1 MDNFILLLRFATRN
15 LSRQKARTAMTLGS
29 IMFGVVGLI
38 LSGGFIEDI
47 FVQLR
52 EVTIHSRLGHLQIS
66 AQGYRE
72 HWTRDPGKY
81 LLEEARSAEV
91 MARLDTIP
99 QVADSM
105 QRLNFFGVINN
116 GRNELPILGEG
127 IDAAREAA
135 HFGRFFYVIEGR
147 TLEASDSHRILVG
160 EGVAEALRLHPGALV
175 TVLTHMPGG
184 GLNSLEFEVVGIFR
198 TFSREF
204 DAHAVRLPLADA
216 HTLLGTPGTHSV
228 VVALQDTVLTDVAA
242 QRIREALMGTGLE
255 IRTWFELDDFYR
267 NTVRLYRSEFK
278 VLQLIILLVV
288 LLSVAN
294 SINMTAHERLGEFGT
309 LRAMGLKEGDV
320 TQLILLENAVLG
332 LVGSLSGAGLG
343 MLLAVLISLI
353 GIPMPP
359 PPNSSMGYTAE
370 IRLVPGTIAVAMVV
384 GLLATLVSAYLA
396 ARSVRHHSLVD
407 SLRENV

>member
-81 LLEEARSAEV
+81 LLPETMSTEIT
-91 MARLDTIP
+91 ARLKEIP
-99 QVADSM
+99 EVADSM
-105 QRLNFFGVINN
+105 QRLNFFGVVNN

-135 HFGRFFYVIEGR
+135 HFGRFFYVIDGR
-147 TLEASDSHRILVG
+147 TLEAEDSHRILVG
-160 EGVAEALRLHPGALV
+160 EGVAEALRLRPGSLV
-175 TVLTHMPGG
+175 TLLTHMPGG

-204 DAHAVRLPLADA
+204 DAHAVRLPLTDA
-216 HTLLGTPGTHSV
+216 HTLLGTPGTHAI
-228 VVALQDTVLTDVAA
+228 VVALQDTALTEPAA
-242 QRIREALMGTGLE
+242 RHIRERLKGRGLE
-255 IRTWFELDDFYR
+255 IWTWFELDDFYR
-267 NTVRLYRSEFK
+267 NTVKLYRSEFQ

-309 LRAMGLKEGDV
+309 LRAIGLRERDI

-332 LVGSLSGAGLG
+332 LVGSLAGAGLG
-343 MLLAVLISLI
+343 VLLAGLISLL

-370 IRLVPGTIAVAMVV
+370 IRLVPSIIAVAIMV

-396 ARSVRHHSLVD
+396 ARSVRHHSLVE

>member
-1 MDNFILLLRFATRN
+1 MDNFILLLRCATRN
-15 LSRQKARTAMTLGS
+15 LARQKVRTAMTLGS

-81 LLEEARSAEV
+81 LLDQTVSSGIT
-91 MARLDTIP
+91 ARLGEIP
-99 QVADSM
+99 EVADSM

-135 HFGRFFYVIEGR
+135 HFGRFFFVIEGR
-147 TLEASDSHRILVG
+147 TLEAEDSHRILVG
-160 EGVAEALRLHPGALV
+160 EGVAESLRLRPGALV
-175 TVLTHMPGG
+175 TLLTHMPGG

-216 HTLLGTPGTHSV
+216 HTLLGTPGSHSV
-228 VVALQDTVLTDVAA
+228 VVALEDTELTEEAA
-242 QRIREALMGTGLE
+242 LRIRDLFANEGLE
-255 IRTWFELDDFYR
+255 IWTWLELDDFYR
-267 NTVRLYRSEFK
+267 NTVKLYRSEFR

-309 LRAMGLKEGDV
+309 LRAIGLRERDI
-320 TQLILLENAVLG
+320 TRLILLENAVLG
-332 LVGSLSGAGLG
+332 LVGSLVGAGAG
-343 MLLAVLISLI
+343 ALLAVLISLI

-370 IRLVPGTIAVAMVV
+370 IRLVPEIIAIAVVV
-384 GLLATLVSAYLA
+384 GLVATLVSAFLA
-396 ARSVRHHSLVD
+396 ARSVRQHSLVD